1 MSETRFVLG
10 EIAIQSPSK
19 KGCNHSLWKPQMT
32 LADIAAYIGVPLLNI
47 DGNVISK
54 ETHPNLFALHE
65 KLSKNEIFESEA
77 KRYPPMS

>member
-1 MSETRFVLG
+1 
-10 EIAIQSPSK
+10 
-19 KGCNHSLWKPQMT
+19 MT
-32 LADIAAYIGVPLLNI
+32 LADIAAYVGVPLLNI